1 MPRLKLEVSH
11 RAFSFGKGFNPEVIL
26 SLHFN
31 ATFLLEEY
39 KKLGGFPNP
48 TPLLVWER
56 DVFLVEICNL
66 RKLFI

>member
-1 MPRLKLEVSH
+1 MELSLLE
-11 RAFSFGKGFNPEVIL
+11 KNLIQVIL

-48 TPLLVWER
+48 TPPHPSFGKEMFSLWKSV
-56 DVFLVEICNL
+56 I
-66 RKLFI
+66 